1 MVKDEKTQY
10 PGIYQRTRESG
21 TVVYV
26 ARARVKGVGEAS
38 KSFRRLTDARKWCR
52 KQTTS
57 LEEREAIGRLRSTL
71 GEATAR
77 YLAEDLP
84 RLAISEQGNRR
95 TQLAWWRKV
104 GGDALRLRDITRSWA
119 HEQVRRLRDKGLRNR
134 QLSYA
139 TTKRYLTA
147 LSALL
152 TSCVEWEWMARNP
165 LHSPG
170 RRKKAKGEREKPRER
185 EEDAE
190 EMKRLRKV
198 CETSGEPRLL
208 PLVVCA
214 LASGARESELMRLR
228 WQDVELNPTDYD
240 SASGT
245 KRAGVPRGKAIDAKN
260 GDDRILY
267 FPGEAAAMIR
277 ALSRNRLRSPFVF
290 AEAESQST
298 DEVPDFP
305 FGAWRYAKKKAGIED
320 LRFHD
325 LRHFWACHLLES
337 GASIPQLM
345 ILGGWRS
352 IQAMRIYIAR
362 AERRGSAPVDVM
374 HARAGAK
381 GRRAVFKNSKKRLA
395 TLNRMS
401 SMSEG

>member
-1 MVKDEKTQY
+1 VVRDEKTRY

-26 ARARVKGVGEAS
+26 ARARVKGVGEVA
-38 KSFRRLTDARKWCR
+38 KSFRRLTDAREWCR
-52 KQTTS
+52 KQATA
-57 LEEREAIGRLRSTL
+57 LQEREAMGRLRSTL
-71 GEATAR
+71 GEAVAR

-104 GGDALRLRDITRSWA
+104 GGSGLRLRDITRSWA
-119 HEQVRRLRDKGLRNR
+119 HDEARKLRGKGLRNR
-134 QLSYA
+134 PLSYA
-139 TTKRYLTA
+139 TSKRYLTA

-190 EMKRLRKV
+190 EMKKLREV
-198 CETSGEPRLL
+198 CAASHDSRLL

-214 LASGARESELMRLR
+214 LASGAREGELMRLR
-228 WQDVELNPTDYD
+228 WQHVELDPSDYD
-240 SASGT
+240 FTTGT
-245 KRAGVPRGKAIDAKN
+245 ERPGVPRAKTIDPKN

-267 FPGEAAAMIR
+267 FPGEAAAVMR
-277 ALSRNRLRSPFVF
+277 TLSRNRFRSCFVF
-290 AEAESQST
+290 ADSESQSPHK
-298 DEVPDFP
+298 EPAFP
-305 FGAWRYAKKKAGIED
+305 LGAWRYAKKKAKIEN

-345 ILGGWRS
+345 VLGGWRS
-352 IQAMRIYIAR
+352 VAAMRIYISR
-362 AERRGSAPVDVM
+362 AERRGSAPVEVM
-374 HARAGAK
+374 HARASAPASP
-381 GRRAVFKNSKKRLA
+381 RMDISKEQLA
-395 TLNRMS
+395 LTLS
-401 SMSEG
+401 